1 MKKIKWLTVALA
13 VACLTAVA
21 VSSSL
26 GDPTPNTQRLNIVQS
41 ELQRSADGLSKVQD
55 NRMLLPGVYEELST
69 TDVTLKDRFSV
80 TTETETDKYTVE
92 VDFSA
97 TEKLYDAAN
106 ALDHIVVVTN
116 TGNVTGYVRTW
127 FAFEMGDLTETEFKN
142 SVLLNKNTSDWDWG
156 EFKYNVKINGENYAV
171 ICAEYKHDLEA
182 KATTQPS
189 LLQIML
195 NNKVT
200 NETAERLDG
209 NDDSKYEIKVFSRAV
224 SDKDAWGAA
233 NGMTDPW
240 SN

>member
-1 MKKIKWLTVALA
+1 MKKLKWLTIVLA
-13 VACLTAVA
+13 VVCLTAIA
-21 VSSSL
+21 VSGSL
-26 GDPTPNTQRLNIVQS
+26 GDTSSDGNYLYIVQS
-41 ELQRSADGLSKVQD
+41 ELQRSDDGLSEVQD

-80 TTETETDKYTVE
+80 TTETETGKYTVE

-127 FAFEMGDLTETEFKN
+127 FAFEMGDLTKDEFEN
-142 SVLLNKNTSDWDWG
+142 SVLLNKNMSDWVWG
-156 EFKYNVKINGENYAV
+156 EFKYTVEINGENYAV
-171 ICAEYKHDLEA
+171 VCTEYRHDLMA

-195 NNKVT
+195 YNTVS
-200 NETAERLDG
+200 NEIAQRLDG
-209 NDDSKYEIKVFSRAV
+209 NDDGKYEVKVFSRAV
-224 SDKDAWGAA
+224 SDKNAWGAK
-233 NGMTDPW
+233 GMTDPW